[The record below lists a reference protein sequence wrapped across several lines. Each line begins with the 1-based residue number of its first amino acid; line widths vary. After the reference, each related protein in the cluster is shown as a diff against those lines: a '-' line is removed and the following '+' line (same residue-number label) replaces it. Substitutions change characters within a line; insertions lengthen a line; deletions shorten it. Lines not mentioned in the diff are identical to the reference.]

1 MSILSQFFP
10 PKPKWIAKDMPDMSG
25 MVCVVTGGNS
35 GIGRETVKAL
45 LKHNATV
52 YIFARS
58 PSKARTCIEEL
69 KSEADKEAGFVEL
82 DLANLA
88 SIKTAVSEFCRGVM
102 IPPIEDLTADGYDLQ
117 FGVDVLGHFFLTQ
130 LLLPLL
136 LSTASSDS
144 NPTRKVRVITTSS
157 LGHLFTPMNFEALLD
172 RSSSGGE
179 GEEAAYEEKVKKVRE
194 KMGPQNLYMMSKY
207 GNVVFASELAK
218 RYSDQGI
225 ISISVNPGNIKSDL
239 MRNASIVQKIMLK
252 LLLYPT
258 EQGAITQIFDGT
270 APEAADMN
278 GKYLI
283 PFARVG
289 KARVDA
295 LDPVV
300 GEKLWAWMERQVVDI

>member
-1 MSILSQFFP
+1 
-10 PKPKWIAKDMPDMSG
+10 
-25 MVCVVTGGNS
+25 
-35 GIGRETVKAL
+35 
-45 LKHNATV
+45 
-52 YIFARS
+52 
-58 PSKARTCIEEL
+58 
-69 KSEADKEAGFVEL
+69 
-82 DLANLA
+82 
-88 SIKTAVSEFCRGVM
+88 
-102 IPPIEDLTADGYDLQ
+102 
-117 FGVDVLGHFFLTQ
+117 
-130 LLLPLL
+130 
-136 LSTASSDS
+136 
-144 NPTRKVRVITTSS
+144 
-157 LGHLFTPMNFEALLD
+157 MNFDALLD

-179 GEEAAYEEKVKKVRE
+179 GEETAYEEKVKEVRE

-218 RYSDQGI
+218 RYGDQGI

-239 MRNASIVQKIMLK
+239 MRNASTVQKVLLK

-258 EQGAITQIFDGT
+258 EQGAITQLFAGT

-295 LDPVV
+295 LDPIV